1 VEGGAGIITSFLA
14 EQLVDRLVI
23 TVAPLL
29 VGGLNA
35 VGDLNGHGLPQLK
48 NPHTQWLG
56 KDMVLSGDVSWQ
68 EPN

>member
-1 VEGGAGIITSFLA
+1 LA
-14 EQLVDRLVI
+14 TRLVDRLVI

-35 VGDLNGHGLPQLK
+35 VGNLNGHGLPQIN

-68 EPN
+68 DPNS